1 MSLEKL
7 RQKRLK
13 WVEANLRR
21 AVSTTYYA
29 LFHCLAACCV
39 IVGGSGSNRAL
50 QPLQHGPARQRCE
63 RQHHRKISRRDSGF
77 RRSIRRYAEE
87 TARC

>member
-29 LFHCLAACCV
+29 LFHCLAACCADM

-50 QPLQHGPARQRCE
+50 QHE

-77 RRSIRRYAEE
+77 RRSTRRYAEE

>member
-1 MSLEKL
+1 MNIEEL
-7 RQKRLK
+7 RKKRLK

-29 LFHCLAACCV
+29 LFHCLAACF
-39 IVGGSGSNRAL
+39 GGWA
-50 QPLQHGPARQRCE
+50 LQHGPVRQRCE